1 MTVTLSRPASP
12 RLRTELD
19 VARRAEHVAAMLE
32 ADRMRARVQ
41 RMFAGLRRSA

>member
-1 MTVTLSRPASP
+1 MTATLTRPAGARP
-12 RLRTELD
+12 RTELD

-41 RMFAGLRRSA
+41 RMFTGLRRSA